1 MDVLVQVQ
9 NAALRMLGRKMLTCR
24 ELCHRLL
31 EKGYDREIA
40 EKVVEQ
46 FLSVGYLDDRRYAE
60 LYLADS
66 VNLGAKGIYR
76 IRQELLRKGV
86 SGSVIDEVVE
96 TADVSTKDS
105 LKQYIEERQLMQG
118 VHSRKDLEKLTA
130 RLVRRG
136 YSLSEIRECLE
147 KMEFTIEEED
157 EPWN

>member
-1 MDVLVQVQ
+1 MDVLVRAQ
-9 NAALRMLGRKMLTCR
+9 NTALGMLGRKMLTCR
-24 ELCHRLL
+24 ELCDRLL
-31 EKGYDREIA
+31 KKGYDREIA

-66 VNLGAKGIYR
+66 VNLGAKGMYR

-86 SGSVIDEVVE
+86 SGSVIDDVIKDAEV
-96 TADVSTKDS
+96 DTKDA
-105 LKQYIEERQLMQG
+105 LMQYIEERQLLLA

-147 KMEFTIEEED
+147 KMEFTIEKEED
-157 EPWN
+157 PLE